1 VEVKSCRVTITDME
15 GVAHTLEV
23 TATTLYEAVALGLKQ
38 LRANEWV
45 EYLGGARNTVAVS
58 VKDVQIEHTVQIGE
72 FRKWLGRKG
81 GSPAEMTR
89 KTKIREILGLP
100 GAVTRED
107 SYSELLRSARKD
119 TEHR

>member
-58 VKDVQIEHTVQIGE
+58 VKDVQIEHTV
-72 FRKWLGRKG
+72 
-81 GSPAEMTR
+81 
-89 KTKIREILGLP
+89 
-100 GAVTRED
+100 
-107 SYSELLRSARKD
+107 
-119 TEHR
+119 